1 MELDDRGV
9 KVVRPLDYGG
19 ADPVGKF
26 QVVAVV
32 IGKPVRGDVA
42 VLDVAERCA
51 VAVLKRLSKDEGG
64 LLGVTAGRKKVSE
77 QVSVDAVWQFQN

>member
-19 ADPVGKF
+19 AHLVGKF

-32 IGKPVRGDVA
+32 MGKPVAGDVA
-42 VLDVAERCA
+42 VLDVEERCA
-51 VAVLKRLSKDEGG
+51 LAVLKRLSKDEGG
-64 LLGVTAGRKKVSE
+64 LLGGRAGR
-77 QVSVDAVWQFQN
+77 